1 MKIPDFSHLSNLAKE
16 AFSAVAFISGTAFI
30 LMMAQREL
38 IGEGVIAMVFL
49 LGVAWSAYRWGLGA
63 GMSAAL
69 TASLMFD
76 FFFIRPFFT
85 FTVARPEGILSL
97 LIFFLV
103 AIVMVERI
111 QATLSA
117 AHASEREAIL
127 MYEFTTVLAGLRSLD
142 AITRRVAQFAHQR
155 FMADTVIVIIHQKGK
170 EETFSAQSPQ
180 DKVLTTK
187 PDVVLPL
194 IDSWGLIGEMQF
206 WRGAEMA
213 LPSPE
218 SRLFRNVALQVGLA
232 IERVQ
237 ITEYEM
243 ERAVRE
249 GTPS

>member
-1 MKIPDFSHLSNLAKE
+1 MKTPDFSRLLNMAKE
-16 AFSAVAFISGTAFI
+16 TFSAVAFISGTTFI

-49 LGVAWSAYRWGLGA
+49 LGVAWSAYHWGLGA

-76 FFFIRPFFT
+76 FFFIRPYFT

-97 LIFFLV
+97 VIFFLV

-117 AHASEREAIL
+117 ARASEREAIL

-142 AITRRVAQFAHQR
+142 AIARRVAQFAHQR
-155 FMADTVIVIIHQKGK
+155 FMADTVVVILRQKGK
-170 EETFSAQSPQ
+170 KETFNAQSPQ
-180 DKVLTTK
+180 DKTLTTK

-194 IDSWGLIGEMQF
+194 IDSWGLVGEMKF
-206 WRGAEMA
+206 WRGEELD
-213 LPSPE
+213 LPSPD
-218 SRLFRNVALQVGLA
+218 SRLFRNVALQIGLA
-232 IERVQ
+232 TERVQ

-243 ERAVRE
+243 ERAMRE
-249 GTPS
+249 GAPS

>member
-1 MKIPDFSHLSNLAKE
+1 MSEK
-16 AFSAVAFISGTAFI
+16 AVVVDQ
-30 LMMAQREL
+30 MAAIR
-38 IGEGVIAMVFL
+38 
-49 LGVAWSAYRWGLGA
+49 
-63 GMSAAL
+63 
-69 TASLMFD
+69 SLNDVML
-76 FFFIRPFFT
+76 RPK
-85 FTVARPEGILSL
+85 
-97 LIFFLV
+97 
-103 AIVMVERI
+103 
-111 QATLSA
+111 
-117 AHASEREAIL
+117 
-127 MYEFTTVLAGLRSLD
+127 VLA
-142 AITRRVAQFAHQR
+142 
-155 FMADTVIVIIHQKGK
+155 
-170 EETFSAQSPQ
+170 
-180 DKVLTTK
+180 TK